1 MSNLS
6 RLAATASTLAMIAAN
21 IAPPAAAATCIWN
34 GGTGAYGTGSAWSC
48 GIVPTTVDDVFI
60 DGGNGVVSIVNASR
74 SQGALSIS
82 NGDELRQASSTFK
95 IAGGTVSNDGTIT
108 TGLDSTFSGSA
119 ATLNFTGTGT
129 IALND
134 TASSFTQFLDTAT
147 IATLGSGQTVRGS
160 GSIGLN
166 TAMIANNGLITADV
180 AGGTLL
186 INAAGGNAGLNGAG
200 VGTGNNPGFVN
211 TGTMQATAGG
221 TLSI

>member
-60 DGGNGVVSIVNASR
+60 DDGNGVVSIVNASG
-74 SQGALSIS
+74 SQGALTLSIS
-82 NGDELRQASSTFK
+82 NGDELRQASSSFT

-108 TGLDSTFSGSA
+108 IGLDSTFRGSGA
-119 ATLNFTGTGT
+119 MLNFTGTGT

-134 TASSFTQFLDTAT
+134 TASSFTQFLDTAP

-186 INAAGGNAGLNGAG
+186 IRSA
-200 VGTGNNPGFVN
+200 
-211 TGTMQATAGG
+211 
-221 TLSI
+221 